1 MLLAPPLYRHPPI
14 WYQTGLTQVAARF
27 SSTFAAKNLPPNL
40 HLLPSFNSQDLLQDG
55 VFLNPVSGL
64 HYMLHIFDQ
73 AEDALTMAQASSEAQ
88 LVHVRDDVRQH
99 DDRMA
104 FLEHRHVHLLG
115 RVDHK
120 MAVDSEFDDWVLNRS
135 EEDWLVVKNLKR
147 LPKMDGR
154 GWQAAAKKQVTE
166 LLAMVLTANRIRM
179 DFEVMLVVNPLRHI
193 QTGPTVYN
201 VRMDSSYSCRRL
213 RELFSGFF
221 RKERPLP
228 LPPAFK
234 HVSVRNKITLG
245 TKIRIAIL
253 HQLGS
258 IYKASNSGSSYK
270 VLGFEPR
277 PRLITEPPQSANSQ
291 PRSYNFIQAATSL
304 RADFSDEDFI
314 KIYSVVGKSFPGEL
328 RATFIVLNDDE
339 RDRCLELVK
348 ASRDQRDQRDRSGG
362 RGGSGGG
369 GGRGGGSGGGGGSGR
384 NRGASVNF
392 MPVQSTSGFVHGPGA
407 GAEIESGL
415 LESLASPPP
424 PPPKATSTKI
434 SSAPSQVDPKSGQ
447 NRERSKERSRERSK
461 ERSRERSRERTP
473 PRSTRGVKGRRSSTD
488 EDEED
493 EKSRKKSKSSK
504 RSCRRS
510 STSDSSGSGSG
521 SSSDSSKGSRSRTK
535 SKAKSKS
542 KPKKKSRK

>member
-1 MLLAPPLYRHPPI
+1 MLLAPPLYRHRPI
-14 WYQTGLTQVAARF
+14 WYQNGLTQVAARF

-64 HYMLHIFDQ
+64 HYVLHIFDQ
-73 AEDALTMAQASSEAQ
+73 AEDALTLSQASSDEQ
-88 LVHVRDDVRQH
+88 LVHVRNDVRH
-99 DDRMA
+99 HEDRMS

-120 MAVDSEFDDWVLNRS
+120 VAVDSEFDDWVLNRS
-135 EEDWLVVKNLKR
+135 EEDWLVVRNLKR

-154 GWQAAAKKQVTE
+154 AWQAAAKKQVTE
-166 LLAMVLTANRIRM
+166 LLAMVLTANRLRLE
-179 DFEVMLVVNPLRHI
+179 FEVMVVINPLRHI
-193 QTGPTVYN
+193 TTGPTVYN
-201 VRMDSSYSCRRL
+201 VRLDSPYSCRRL
-213 RELFSGFF
+213 RELYSGFF

-228 LPPAFK
+228 LPQAFK

-258 IYKASNSGSSYK
+258 IYTASNPGASYK

-277 PRLITEPPQSANSQ
+277 PRLITEPPRSANSQ
-291 PRSYNFIQAATSL
+291 PRSYNFIQAATTL

-314 KIYSVVGKSFPGEL
+314 KIYSVVGKGFPGEH
-328 RATFIVLNDDE
+328 RSTFIVLNDDE
-339 RDRCLELVK
+339 RERCLELVK
-348 ASRDQRDQRDRSGG
+348 ASRDQRDRAG
-362 RGGSGGG
+362 
-369 GGRGGGSGGGGGSGR
+369 GGGSGGGR

-392 MPVQSTSGFVHGPGA
+392 MPVQSTSGFVHGSGA
-407 GAEIESGL
+407 GIEIESGL
-415 LESLASPPP
+415 LDSLASPPP
-424 PPPKATSTKI
+424 PPPPEASTKV
-434 SSAPSQVDPKSGQ
+434 SSAPSVTDPKSGQ
-447 NRERSKERSRERSK
+447 TK
-461 ERSRERSRERTP
+461 ERSRERSRSRERTPRGSRESRVTP

-493 EKSRKKSKSSK
+493 AKDSRKRSKSK
-504 RSCRRS
+504 RSRHRS
-510 STSDSSGSGSG
+510 SSSDSSGSSSG
-521 SSSDSSKGSRSRTK
+521 SSSDSSRSRSRR
-535 SKAKSKS
+535 SKHKSKS